1 MRYEVHRFDN
11 GLIVATASMPH
22 MASVSV
28 GLWVGVGARFESARL
43 NGASHFIEHML
54 FKGTERRSARQ
65 ISQAVEG
72 IGGYLNAFTSED
84 NTCFYAKARAEH
96 FEHLLGVLADMFL
109 HSRFEPGE
117 IEKEREVIKEESAM
131 YLDQPQ
137 HLVEDLLNEA
147 MWPDHPLGRS
157 LTGTN
162 KSLDALGRKQLL
174 QFRDHNYVAPAL
186 VIAVAGNIEHRRVL
200 RSLKPLVPAINGGK
214 RPNFLRAQ
222 RGQTKPQ
229 VRLVTKQT
237 SQLQLALG
245 LRVCSR
251 HDDKRFSLRLLNTL
265 LGENASSRLFQV
277 LREEHGIA
285 YSIHS
290 SISHFDDVGCLSISA
305 GLDCSELPKTLRL
318 IMQEL
323 RRFIDEAPGE
333 RELREARDYLIG
345 QMEIALESTDSQ
357 MMWLGEQLLGY
368 GKVIP
373 AEEIKRRVY
382 VLRPSDV
389 RKAAREFFRPERMTA
404 AVVSPLKSDKGIRKI
419 LAGLS
424 G

>member
-1 MRYEVHRFDN
+1 MKYEVHRFDN
-11 GLIVATASMPH
+11 GLLVATASMPH

-28 GLWVGVGARFESARL
+28 GLWVGVGGRFESAQF

-54 FKGTERRSARQ
+54 FKGTERRNARQ

-72 IGGYLNAFTSED
+72 IGGHLNAFTGEE

-96 FEHLLGVLADMFL
+96 FEHVLGVLADMFL
-109 HSRFEPGE
+109 HSRFEPDE

-137 HLVEDLLNEA
+137 HLVQDLLNEA

-157 LTGTN
+157 LTGTD

-174 QFRDHNYVAPAL
+174 QFRANNYVAPAV
-186 VIAVAGNIEHRRVL
+186 VIAVAGNIEHERVL
-200 RSLKPLVPAINGGK
+200 RSIKPLLPGISQGK
-214 RPNFLRAQ
+214 RPNFLLAQ
-222 RGQTKPQ
+222 DAQTAPQ
-229 VRLVTKQT
+229 VRLITKQT

-251 HDDKRFSLRLLNTL
+251 HDDKRFSLRVLNTM

-290 SISHFDDVGCLSISA
+290 SVSHFDDVGCLSISA
-305 GLDCSELPKTLRL
+305 GLDSSELPKTLQL
-318 IMQEL
+318 IMKEL
-323 RRFIDEAPGE
+323 RRFVDDAPNAQ
-333 RELREARDYLIG
+333 ELRQARDYLIG
-345 QMEIALESTDSQ
+345 QMEIALESTDNQ
-357 MMWLGEQLLGY
+357 MMWLGEQLLEY
-368 GKVIP
+368 GRVIP
-373 AEEIKRRVY
+373 AEEIKRRVLQ
-382 VLRPSDV
+382 VHPSDV
-389 RKAAREFFRPERMTA
+389 RKVAREFFRPEFMTA
-404 AVVSPLKSDKGIRKI
+404 AIVSSLKSDRGIHKI
-419 LAGLS
+419 LAGLAH
-424 G
+424 